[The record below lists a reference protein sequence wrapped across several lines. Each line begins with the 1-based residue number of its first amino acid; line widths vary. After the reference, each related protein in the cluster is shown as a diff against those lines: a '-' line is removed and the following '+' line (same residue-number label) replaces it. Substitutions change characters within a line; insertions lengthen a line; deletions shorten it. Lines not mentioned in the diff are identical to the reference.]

1 LKMQKKNPP
10 VSGGFCVVLISGLQ
24 FTHNNLPATELI
36 IVQSIIIKI
45 IIISCKHAV
54 CYKM

>member
-1 LKMQKKNPP
+1 MKKKTLR
-10 VSGGFCVVLISGLQ
+10 SAEGFVLYYISGLQ

-45 IIISCKHAV
+45 IISCKHAV